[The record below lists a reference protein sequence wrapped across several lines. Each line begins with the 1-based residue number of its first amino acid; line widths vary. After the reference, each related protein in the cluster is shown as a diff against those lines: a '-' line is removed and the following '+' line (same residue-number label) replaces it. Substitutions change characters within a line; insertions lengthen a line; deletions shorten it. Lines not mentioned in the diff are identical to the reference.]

1 MLIFNLWHKKQNKRG
16 QGGIRG
22 YKTIHTFTK
31 SIEDKII
38 IIIIIIIVLLLII
51 MTTIVILIIIK
62 TKIINRG
69 TQSNRGN

>member
-1 MLIFNLWHKKQNKRG
+1 MCQNPRG
-16 QGGIRG
+16 PGGIRG

-31 SIEDKII
+31 SIEDKIII

>member
-38 IIIIIIIVLLLII
+38 IIIIIVLLLII